1 MGLQKRENDCDSPD
15 RYVIGS
21 NRQQTKVDTPLDEVR
36 IRSLRRMALLFGL
49 GAGVVVV
56 LLAPPWPGEHG
67 WQVLLLA
74 AVWIAICRVVY
85 VLAAWWFTAAHLLFL
100 AAFSGLVIAAVQW
113 FEAPTFVL
121 LLLTPPVL
129 VGLSASWLA
138 SAFTVATMAALLM
151 LVAPGGVLAVFEVSA
166 ALLVSAMVLLTGMVW
181 MICHDFASA
190 LSQTLQRAEYA
201 QHLVEE
207 ARSQR
212 LELRQVEEDLM
223 QANREQARLL
233 NRLEALHL
241 IAEEARQTKQSFIAN
256 VSHELRTPLNMVI
269 AYAELITQSPHL
281 YSRRL
286 PASLLADMNVILRN
300 SQHLSRLVDDVLDL
314 SQIETG
320 RMALSKEWSSV
331 TEIVDSA
338 IETVSPLF
346 QTKGLQL
353 RTELPDDLP
362 ALFCDKTRVRQVL
375 INLLSNAGR
384 FTERGGVT
392 VRVHL
397 RDMHVILSVADTGPG
412 IGPEEQQRIFEP
424 FQQLDS
430 SIRRKHGGSGL
441 GLNISK
447 HFVEMHEGR
456 IWLESERGVGT
467 TFYVSLPVETTQYP
481 MPAPPA
487 SRRWITPFHEYYPR
501 IRPRVAKIPQVGR
514 RYVVLDQGNTLPRL
528 LSRYAGDVEIDLAT
542 TPAEALSL
550 LSDAP
555 AHALV
560 VNSASM
566 PEEGSLFGPSDALPY
581 DTPVF
586 ACWLTSDDSVHQL
599 GIAHYLVKPVSGAD
613 LLEAVRTLSSP
624 IRTVMV
630 ADDEPDLLRLFTR
643 ILAGAPEQY
652 RVISASDGIEALML
666 LRESHPDVLILDLL
680 MPHMSGFD
688 LLKEKQADPSI
699 RNIPVIVVSSR
710 DPSSQPIVSNK
721 LVVARSGGLSMRNL
735 LDSIEALT
743 GVLTP
748 AAPDRRSTPPAL
760 SG

>member
-1 MGLQKRENDCDSPD
+1 MQILLDNHRFGPR
-15 RYVIGS
+15 
-21 NRQQTKVDTPLDEVR
+21 RQQTKNAAPVAETNV
-36 IRSLRRMALLFGL
+36 RSLKRVALLMAI
-49 GAGVVVV
+49 GAGIGAV

-67 WQVLLLA
+67 WRMLLLA
-74 AVWIAICRVVY
+74 MAWITVCRIVY
-85 VLAAWWFTAAHLLFL
+85 MLADRWFTGAHLLL
-100 AAFSGLVIAAVQW
+100 LTAFSGTVVLTIQW
-113 FEAPTFVL
+113 FDAPAILL

-129 VGLSASWLA
+129 AGLWAGWWASMLVWTA
-138 SAFTVATMAALLM
+138 MAMLLLISTPGGAAAVVEVNVVVIAGIMALLAA
-151 LVAPGGVLAVFEVSA
+151 VVGVVRWE
-166 ALLVSAMVLLTGMVW
+166 
-181 MICHDFASA
+181 IASE
-190 LSQTLQRAEYA
+190 LSQTWQRAEHA

-241 IAEEARQTKQSFIAN
+241 VAEEARQTKQSFIAN
-256 VSHELRTPLNMVI
+256 VSHELRTPLNMII

-314 SQIETG
+314 SQIEAG

-331 TEIVDSA
+331 AEIVDTA
-338 IETVSPLF
+338 IEAVRPLF
-346 QTKGLQL
+346 QTKGLKLQ
-353 RTELPDDLP
+353 TELSDNLP

-384 FTERGGVT
+384 FTERGGIT
-392 VRVHL
+392 VRGCL

-412 IGPEEQQRIFEP
+412 IGPEEQQHIFEP

-447 HFVEMHEGR
+447 HFVEMHDGR

-467 TFYVSLPVETTQYP
+467 TFYVSLPVETAQYP
-481 MPAPPA
+481 SLTPPT

-501 IRPRVAKIPQVGR
+501 TRPRVAKIPQIGR
-514 RYVVLDQGNTLPRL
+514 RYVVLDRGNTLPRL
-528 LSRYAGDVEIDLAT
+528 LSRYADDVEVDLAA

-560 VNSASM
+560 INSASM
-566 PEEGSLFGPSDALPY
+566 PEEGNLFGSSGALPY

-586 ACWLTSDDSVHQL
+586 ACWLTSDDSVQQL
-599 GIAHYLVKPVSGAD
+599 GIAHYLVKPVSGAE
-613 LLEAVRTLSSP
+613 LLEAVRSLPSP
-624 IRTVMV
+624 IRTVMI

-688 LLKEKQADPSI
+688 LLKDKQADPSI
-699 RNIPVIVVSSR
+699 RDIPVIVVSSR

-721 LVVARSGGLSMRNL
+721 LVVARGGGLSMRNL

-748 AAPDRRSTPPAL
+748 AAPDRRSTPPTTQD
-760 SG
+760 G

>member
-1 MGLQKRENDCDSPD
+1 MQILLDNHYFGR
-15 RYVIGS
+15 R
-21 NRQQTKVDTPLDEVR
+21 RQQTKSTAPMAEAC
-36 IRSLRRMALLFGL
+36 IRGLKRLAVLMAI
-49 GAGVVVV
+49 GVGVGMV
-56 LLAPPWPGEHG
+56 LLTPPWPGEHG
-67 WQVLLLA
+67 WRMLLLA
-74 AVWIAICRVVY
+74 AVWIAVCGTVY
-85 VLAAWWFTAAHLLFL
+85 VLADRWFTGAHLLL
-100 AAFSGLVIAAVQW
+100 LTAFSGMVAVTIQW
-113 FEAPTFVL
+113 FDAPAIVL
-121 LLLTPPVL
+121 LLLIPPVL
-129 VGLSASWLA
+129 AGLWAGWLA
-138 SAFTVATMAALLM
+138 SMLVWGGMTALLLM
-151 LVAPGGVLAVFEVSA
+151 LTPGGAAAVVEVSIVA
-166 ALLVSAMVLLTGMVW
+166 VAAVMALLAAVVWVVSW
-181 MICHDFASA
+181 EFASE
-190 LSQTLQRAEYA
+190 LSQTWQRAEHA

-212 LELRQVEEDLM
+212 LELRQAEEDLM
-223 QANREQARLL
+223 QANREQARLVK
-233 NRLEALHL
+233 RLEALHL

-256 VSHELRTPLNMVI
+256 VSHELRTPLNMII

-314 SQIETG
+314 SQIEAG

-331 TEIVDSA
+331 AEIVDTA
-338 IETVSPLF
+338 IEAVSPLF
-346 QTKGLQL
+346 QTKGLNLQ
-353 RTELPDDLP
+353 TELSDDLP
-362 ALFCDKTRVRQVL
+362 ALFCDKTRIRQVL

-384 FTERGGVT
+384 FTEQGGVT
-392 VRVHL
+392 VRGRL
-397 RDMHVILSVADTGPG
+397 QDMHVILSVADTGPG
-412 IGPEEQQRIFEP
+412 IEPEGQQRIFEP

-481 MPAPPA
+481 VLTPPA

-501 IRPRVAKIPQVGR
+501 TRPRVAKIPPIGR
-514 RYVVLDQGNTLPRL
+514 RYVVLDRGNTLPRL
-528 LSRYAGDVEIDLAT
+528 LSRYAGDVEVDLAT
-542 TPAEALSL
+542 TPTEALSL
-550 LSDAP
+550 LADGP

-560 VNSASM
+560 INLASM
-566 PEEGSLFGPSDALPY
+566 SEEGNLLEPFGALPY

-586 ACWLTSDDSVHQL
+586 ACWLTSDDSIHQL
-599 GIAHYLVKPVSGAD
+599 GIAHYLVKPVGGAE
-613 LLEAVRTLSSP
+613 LLEAVHALPSP
-624 IRTVMV
+624 IHTVMI

-643 ILAGAPEQY
+643 ILAGAPERY

-699 RNIPVIVVSSR
+699 RDIPVIVVSSR
-710 DPSSQPIVSNK
+710 DPNSQPIVSNK

-735 LDSIEALT
+735 FDSIEALT

-748 AAPDRRSTPPAL
+748 AAPDRRSTPPTMQD
-760 SG
+760 G

>member
-1 MGLQKRENDCDSPD
+1 MA
-15 RYVIGS
+15 IG
-21 NRQQTKVDTPLDEVR
+21 V
-36 IRSLRRMALLFGL
+36 
-49 GAGVVVV
+49 GVGMV
-56 LLAPPWPGEHG
+56 LLTPPWPGEHG
-67 WQVLLLA
+67 WRMLLLA
-74 AVWIAICRVVY
+74 AVWIAVCGTVY
-85 VLAAWWFTAAHLLFL
+85 VLADRWFTGAHLLL
-100 AAFSGLVIAAVQW
+100 LTAFSSMVAVTIQW
-113 FEAPTFVL
+113 FDAPAIVL
-121 LLLTPPVL
+121 LLLIPPVL
-129 VGLSASWLA
+129 AGLWAGWLA
-138 SAFTVATMAALLM
+138 SMLVWSAMTALLLM
-151 LVAPGGVLAVFEVSA
+151 LTPGGAAAMVEVSVVA
-166 ALLVSAMVLLTGMVW
+166 VAAVMALLAAVVWVVSW
-181 MICHDFASA
+181 EFASE
-190 LSQTLQRAEYA
+190 LSQTWQRAEHA

-212 LELRQVEEDLM
+212 LELRQAEEDLM

-256 VSHELRTPLNMVI
+256 VSHELRTPLNMII

-314 SQIETG
+314 SQIEAG

-331 TEIVDSA
+331 AEIVDTA
-338 IETVSPLF
+338 IEAVSPLF
-346 QTKGLQL
+346 QTKGLNLQ
-353 RTELPDDLP
+353 TELSDDLP
-362 ALFCDKTRVRQVL
+362 ALFCDKTRIRQVL

-392 VRVHL
+392 VRGCL
-397 RDMHVILSVADTGPG
+397 QDMHVILSVTDTGPG
-412 IGPEEQQRIFEP
+412 IEPEGQQRIFEP

-447 HFVEMHEGR
+447 HFVEMHKGR

-481 MPAPPA
+481 LLTPPA

-501 IRPRVAKIPQVGR
+501 TRPRVAKIPPIGR
-514 RYVVLDQGNTLPRL
+514 RYVVLDRGNTLPRL
-528 LSRYAGDVEIDLAT
+528 LSRYAGDVEVDLAT
-542 TPAEALSL
+542 TPTEALSL
-550 LSDAP
+550 LADAP

-560 VNSASM
+560 INLASM
-566 PEEGSLFGPSDALPY
+566 PEEENLLEPFGALPY

-586 ACWLTSDDSVHQL
+586 ACWLTSDDSIHQL
-599 GIAHYLVKPVSGAD
+599 GIAHYLVKPVGGAE
-613 LLEAVRTLSSP
+613 LLEAVHALPSP
-624 IRTVMV
+624 IHTVMI

-643 ILAGAPEQY
+643 ILAGAPERY

-699 RNIPVIVVSSR
+699 RDIPVIVVSSR
-710 DPSSQPIVSNK
+710 DPNSQPIVSNK

-735 LDSIEALT
+735 FDSIEALT

-748 AAPDRRSTPPAL
+748 AAPDRRSTPPTIQD
-760 SG
+760 G